1 MAVVE
6 NPLIVLNLKMDNN
19 HLALWRTTTLVV
31 IMEEMTVR
39 IVMNMEDLIM
49 MNMEMEVLLMM
60 NMEVLRMMILIG
72 LQDNVVQMVGVLKEE
87 KV

>member
-6 NPLIVLNLKMDNN
+6 NPLIVLNLEMDNN
-19 HLALWRTTTLVV
+19 HLALRRTTTLVV

-39 IVMNMEDLIM
+39 IVMNMEVLIM

-60 NMEVLRMMILIG
+60 NMEVFRMMILIG